1 MENKNLFN
9 NPSDEILKTF
19 DELQE
24 IKGILRSLL
33 SRANNIEK
41 RLTAIS
47 PKLKDRQDSK
57 AISQQV
63 KKEVEEL
70 KNFYQELIPLFNNEG
85 LSSVEKKLKEL
96 SKENLLTLGKELGCP
111 SSQKDSTNKLIDMI
125 AKRVKE
131 SSMLN
136 QSLVKSKI

>member
-70 KNFYQELIPLFNNEG
+70 KNFY
-85 LSSVEKKLKEL
+85 
-96 SKENLLTLGKELGCP
+96 LGKELGCP

>member
-85 LSSVEKKLKEL
+85 LSSVEKKLKE
-96 SKENLLTLGKELGCP
+96 NLLTLGKELGCP
-111 SSQKDSTNKLIDMI
+111 SSQKDSSNKLIDMI